1 MHPVCAVKEHEH
13 SKKHYERRKFRISS
27 YFLVYGEHGL
37 ARNHE
42 TVLPY
47 SDVDNQRRYHLQCT
61 DHKILIKLIGQ
72 TGQLLFLSDLN
83 GILRRT

>member
-1 MHPVCAVKEHEH
+1 MSQILKYILYH
-13 SKKHYERRKFRISS
+13 SKKHHERRKFRISS

-61 DHKILIKLIGQ
+61 DHKILMKLIGQ